1 MKSQNGSAYKVLRET
16 ILAYLKIVP
25 GLHLAELRRTA
36 YKKDYQRQDNKQP
49 VAENCILTSMYVVY
63 MVHW

>member
-1 MKSQNGSAYKVLRET
+1 MKSHNGSADKVLGES
-16 ILAYLKIVP
+16 IVAYLKIVP

-36 YKKDYQRQDNKQP
+36 YKKDYQRQDNKKSDG
-49 VAENCILTSMYVVY
+49 ENCILTSMYVVY